1 MSTFYVDCM
10 WIATGTVIVEAETA
24 QDAADIALNEG
35 RMPEQHEIL
44 DESYRVMD
52 VNTAQ

>member
-10 WIATGTVIVEAETA
+10 WIATGTVIVEAANA
-24 QDAADIALNEG
+24 QDAAELARAEG

-44 DESYRVMD
+44 KDSYRVMD